1 VKGIKRLGI
10 DLAKSVFELCGVD
23 ERGVVI
29 LRKTLRRRDLL
40 IFISNLAKTEIC
52 MEACGGSHYWARKFK
67 EMGHEVKIIPAC
79 YVKPFVKSQK
89 NDRNDALAI
98 TEAASRP
105 TMNFV
110 STKEIWQQDLQLIHR
125 VRSRLVAQSGQLRN
139 QMRGLLMEYGLV
151 IGEGLAKFQK
161 AIPLILEDST
171 NELTLETRGIMHDLF
186 EEYKALE
193 LRKKSYDRK
202 VQEIA
207 KQNPLCKRLTKIPGI
222 GPLTST
228 IFIAQ
233 MGNAEAYKNG
243 RQAAAS
249 LGLVPRQLS
258 TGGRSILQGI
268 TKRGDPYVRCLLVH
282 GARSAVKVAAKV
294 ELEKATPAQQRI
306 KRMLERKHMNIV
318 VIAVANRNAR
328 IMLKM
333 LKTGKEYQ
341 AA

>member
-1 VKGIKRLGI
+1 MKSIKRLGI
-10 DLAKSVFELCGVD
+10 DLAKSVFELCGVN
-23 ERGVVI
+23 ERGEVI
-29 LRKTLRRRDLL
+29 LRKTIKRKDLL
-40 IFISNLAKTEIC
+40 IFISNLERTEIC

-67 EMGHEVKIIPAC
+67 EMGHAVKIIPAH

-161 AIPLILEDST
+161 AIPLILEDSA
-171 NELTLETRGIMHDLF
+171 NELTLATRAIMHDLF
-186 EEYKALE
+186 EEYKAVE
-193 LRKKSYDRK
+193 ERKKSYSRK

-207 KQNPLCKRLTKIPGI
+207 KQNPLCKRLTEIPGV

-228 IFIAQ
+228 IFVAQ
-233 MGNAEAYKNG
+233 IGNAEAYKNG

-249 LGLVPRQLS
+249 LGLVPKQRS

-282 GARSAVKVAAKV
+282 GARSVVKVAAKV
-294 ELEKATPAQQRI
+294 APEKATPAQQRI
-306 KRMLERKHMNIV
+306 KKMLERKHMNIV
-318 VIAVANRNAR
+318 VIAMANRNAR
-328 IMLKM
+328 IMLTM

>member
-1 VKGIKRLGI
+1 MKSIKRLGI
-10 DLAKSVFELCGVD
+10 DLAKSVFELCGVN
-23 ERGVVI
+23 ERGEVI
-29 LRKTLRRRDLL
+29 LRKTVKRKDLL
-40 IFISNLAKTEIC
+40 IFISNIEKTEIC
-52 MEACGGSHYWARKFK
+52 MEACGGSHYWARKFG
-67 EMGHEVKIIPAC
+67 EIGHKVRIIPAS

-89 NDRNDALAI
+89 NDQNDALAI

-110 STKEIWQQDLQLIHR
+110 QPKEIWQQDLQLIHR
-125 VRSRLVAQSGQLRN
+125 VRSRLMAQSGQLRN
-139 QMRGLLMEYGLV
+139 QMRGFLMEYGLV
-151 IGEGLAKFQK
+151 IGEGLSKFQK
-161 AIPLILEDST
+161 SIPLILEDST
-171 NELTLETRGIMHDLF
+171 NDLTLETRAIMHDLF
-186 EEYKALE
+186 EEYNAIE
-193 LRKKSYDRK
+193 QRKKKYDLK

-207 KQNPLCKRLTKIPGI
+207 KKNPLCKRLTKIPGV

-228 IFIAQ
+228 IFVAQ

-249 LGLVPRQLS
+249 LGLVPRQRS

-282 GARSAVKVAAKV
+282 GARSAVKVAAKALP
-294 ELEKATPAQQRI
+294 ETATPEQQRI
-306 KRMLERKHMNIV
+306 KKMLERKHMNVV

-328 IMLKM
+328 IMLTM
-333 LKTGKEYQ
+333 LKSGKEYQ

>member
-1 VKGIKRLGI
+1 VKSIKRLGI
-10 DLAKSVFELCGVD
+10 DLAKSVFELCGVN
-23 ERGVVI
+23 ERGEVI
-29 LRKTLRRRDLL
+29 LRKTVKRKDLL
-40 IFISNLAKTEIC
+40 IFISNIEKTEIC
-52 MEACGGSHYWARKFK
+52 MEACGGSHYWARKFG
-67 EMGHEVKIIPAC
+67 EIGHKVRIIPAS

-89 NDRNDALAI
+89 NDQNDALAI

-110 STKEIWQQDLQLIHR
+110 QPKEIWQQDLQLIHR
-125 VRSRLVAQSGQLRN
+125 VRSRLMAQSGQLRN
-139 QMRGLLMEYGLV
+139 QMRGFLMEYGLV
-151 IGEGLAKFQK
+151 IGEGLSKFQK
-161 AIPLILEDST
+161 SIPLILEDST
-171 NELTLETRGIMHDLF
+171 NDLTLETRAIMHDLF
-186 EEYKALE
+186 EEYNAIE
-193 LRKKSYDRK
+193 QRKKKYDLK

-207 KQNPLCKRLTKIPGI
+207 KKNPLCKRLTKIPGV

-228 IFIAQ
+228 IFVAQ

-249 LGLVPRQLS
+249 LGLVPRQRS

-282 GARSAVKVAAKV
+282 GARSAVKVAAKALP
-294 ELEKATPAQQRI
+294 ETATPEQQRI
-306 KRMLERKHMNIV
+306 KKMLERKHMNVV

-328 IMLKM
+328 IMLTM
-333 LKTGKEYQ
+333 LKSGKEYQ